1 MSNYTTDADILE
13 WEPSIKE
20 YGIIDFST
28 YHAKTKDDVNRW
40 LRIHWWPKVRRASMN
55 RNASYF
61 NSAEAEMDE
70 TKLTASQLKTAS
82 VFHIL
87 AYYILPQLTQHGAEP
102 DRFRMMIDFYK
113 NKWLEEIQLVL
124 QDGVEYDW
132 DDSGTV
138 ENTEKQ
144 PEHFN
149 RLVR

>member
-28 YHAKTKDDVNRW
+28 YHAKTKADVNRW
-40 LRIHWWPKVRRASMN
+40 LRIYWWPKVRRASV
-55 RNASYF
+55 NASYF
-61 NSAEAEMDE
+61 NTTELEIDE
-70 TKLTASQLKTAS
+70 TRLTASQFKTAS
-82 VFHIL
+82 VFHVL
-87 AYYILPQLTQHGAEP
+87 AYYILPQLTQHGETP

-113 NKWLEEIQLVL
+113 QKWLEEINLVL

-132 DDSGTV
+132 DNDGTI
-138 ENTEKQ
+138 EQSEKQ
-144 PEHFN
+144 TQHYN